1 MDPFANCRICPR
13 KCGAN
18 RMQGERGV
26 CRMGSKIT
34 AARASL
40 HVWEEPC
47 LSGRNGSGTVFF
59 TGCNLGCVYCQNA
72 AISHQNKG
80 KEITPE
86 RLCDIFFALKEQGA
100 QNINL
105 VTATH
110 FLPLVLEVVK
120 KAKDSRIGIPFV
132 YNCSGYENVE
142 MLKRAEGLFDIYLPD
157 FKYMSSALAQRY
169 SFAPDYPAVAK
180 AALGEMV
187 RQQPACVFDEAGMLR
202 RGVLIRHM
210 LLPGALQDAKAVVR
224 YLHQTYGNQIYIS
237 IMRQYTPPAGGLRD
251 FPELNRAVTAEAYD
265 ALVNYAISLG
275 ITQAFIQEGEAASES
290 FIPVFDGRGL

>member
-157 FKYMSSALAQRY
+157 FKYRDPLLSGRLSGAY
-169 SFAPDYPAVAK
+169 DYPVFAEK
-180 AALGEMV
+180 ALFEMV
-187 RQQPACVFDEAGMLR
+187 NQRGEAVFDEEGMMI
-202 RGVLIRHM
+202 RGVI
-210 LLPGALQDAKAVVR
+210 V
-224 YLHQTYGNQIYIS
+224 
-237 IMRQYTPPAGGLRD
+237 
-251 FPELNRAVTAEAYD
+251 
-265 ALVNYAISLG
+265 
-275 ITQAFIQEGEAASES
+275 
-290 FIPVFDGRGL
+290 